1 MQNITFGLSEKG
13 RNFQSTFSVSVFRI
27 SWDFA
32 IIGEWKIRM
41 GDVCSVNGNT

>member
-13 RNFQSTFSVSVFRI
+13 RNFQSTISVSLFRI
-27 SWDFA
+27 SRDFA